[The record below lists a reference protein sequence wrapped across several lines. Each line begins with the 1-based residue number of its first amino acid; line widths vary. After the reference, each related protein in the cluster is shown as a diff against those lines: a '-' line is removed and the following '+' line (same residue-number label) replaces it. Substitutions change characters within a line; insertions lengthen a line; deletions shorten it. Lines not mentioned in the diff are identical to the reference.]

1 MPIFYSKI
9 RCFCLFTTCSIVSF
23 VYHIWYKFR
32 LFTLCIHSAWGC
44 SGACCGAVQEGQ
56 SKTVQDAGP
65 GDMQGLSASL
75 CINREK
81 RRLPLGI
88 SHGRRQHITRS
99 LIIIN
104 SLLTS
109 PPVQDGGTGLSCTLI
124 PLVRPSLC
132 SPARHGRSSLPGR
145 NPRCFFCRSDQ
156 CTSLPSPSPADGS
169 W

>member
-44 SGACCGAVQEGQ
+44 SGACCGAVKEGQ
-56 SKTVQDAGP
+56 NKTVQDARP
-65 GDMQGLSASL
+65 GDMQGLSAGL

-104 SLLTS
+104 QSAGTGRRNRTFVYADPAGQAVPLLTS
-109 PPVQDGGTGLSCTLI
+109 ETWKIVLAGTKSPLFFLSI
-124 PLVRPSLC
+124 
-132 SPARHGRSSLPGR
+132 RSIHISAISFTG
-145 NPRCFFCRSDQ
+145 
-156 CTSLPSPSPADGS
+156 
-169 W
+169 